1 MYRGRYIHPIEFYS
15 KENRY
20 PRRTWPV
27 SHPTRRSCRCD
38 HRSYT
43 ATVGTAGRHA
53 PTDPTDGP
61 RAFDVSVLALTTST
75 TECWGTDGMTDRH
88 SQSVSVVVARTLIV
102 SFTLRHTAFVRHI
115 YNSYMRIKHTEIFII
130 IIAMLL

>member
-1 MYRGRYIHPIEFYS
+1 
-15 KENRY
+15 
-20 PRRTWPV
+20 
-27 SHPTRRSCRCD
+27 
-38 HRSYT
+38 
-43 ATVGTAGRHA
+43 
-53 PTDPTDGP
+53 
-61 RAFDVSVLALTTST
+61 
-75 TECWGTDGMTDRH
+75 MTDRH